1 MASDADYRAWVE
13 VLPDFQ
19 EFNAAVQ
26 AVVVGGLGQSG
37 TAGSAAMGGTLLA
50 GVKKLAL
57 PLTALIGSLGIVNAL
72 DNAIR
77 AGIDAG
83 VSYATE
89 SVQQGS
95 DFNES
100 LNAIAVAYGDFADD
114 LAKISESSATE
125 LGLSQLD
132 FNQIATQFSAFA
144 KTIQRDN
151 PVGFIDDLSHR
162 GADFASVY
170 NVEVSEA
177 LRLFQS
183 GLAGETE
190 PLRKF
195 GIDLSAATVAGYA
208 YANGIAEQG
217 TQLNETQRQQ
227 AAYLALMDQTSITQ
241 GDFANTSDQLANRQR
256 ILNAQWEDAQAQ
268 LGMQLLPILQELLTV
283 VSEDLMPVWIEFNEA
298 LGPQL
303 RNALEAALPTFRELV
318 DNVLPL
324 IIRSLPLVVGGF
336 VYLIN
341 VLESAAAHLNLVA
354 VAADGLLKL
363 ITGQISFEE
372 FADNIGDAVARI
384 AELPSGFDEVRI
396 ATLQA
401 AADIGSGMQEVG
413 DAADSAGQQIV
424 RGIGDG
430 AEEARTV
437 ARRLPGEVAG
447 ALRDTK
453 QTAGARLA
461 GQKITQSFAD
471 GIRSAIGSAGA
482 AVQDVLDF
490 VASFFPHSPA
500 ERGPFSGPGWA
511 AVGEAGAAIMRQF
524 ESGLTPVEVPL
535 SVSAGL
541 SSSIP
546 TTPGVLRIESDVSA
560 ANGQLDALERRAAR
574 GLRIPVEVSIRA
586 GRRVP

>member
-1 MASDADYRAWVE
+1 
-13 VLPDFQ
+13 
-19 EFNAAVQ
+19 
-26 AVVVGGLGQSG
+26 
-37 TAGSAAMGGTLLA
+37 
-50 GVKKLAL
+50 
-57 PLTALIGSLGIVNAL
+57 
-72 DNAIR
+72 
-77 AGIDAG
+77 
-83 VSYATE
+83 
-89 SVQQGS
+89 
-95 DFNES
+95 
-100 LNAIAVAYGDFADD
+100 
-114 LAKISESSATE
+114 
-125 LGLSQLD
+125 
-132 FNQIATQFSAFA
+132 
-144 KTIQRDN
+144 
-151 PVGFIDDLSHR
+151 
-162 GADFASVY
+162 
-170 NVEVSEA
+170 
-177 LRLFQS
+177 
-183 GLAGETE
+183 
-190 PLRKF
+190 
-195 GIDLSAATVAGYA
+195 
-208 YANGIAEQG
+208 
-217 TQLNETQRQQ
+217 
-227 AAYLALMDQTSITQ
+227 MDQTSITQ